1 MAEALQITDEMG
13 WMSRLYVRCGA
24 DADLLGRLRAAN
36 PGTVIEAPSE
46 FASVPVPDGGDDGA
60 AAALQ
65 LSRRFGAE
73 VILLGYVS
81 SSDAFGFAHCIEGRT
96 LRRVQYGWR
105 EQGSWEVV
113 AGQPEAWEE
122 GAFFHDSA
130 QLDDVDEDDPER
142 EDALA
147 IFRERRVREG
157 AFWPI
162 LNAREAARSAARH
175 YRLSDWLDDWAD
187 GTEWTESSVI
197 ATRTTVADALRDG
210 VSEAAKEVTPG
221 RRPWWRF
228 W

>member
-1 MAEALQITDEMG
+1 
-13 WMSRLYVRCGA
+13 MSRLYVRCGA
-24 DADLLGRLRAAN
+24 DADFLGRLQAAN

-60 AAALQ
+60 AAALE

-73 VILLGYVS
+73 VILLGFVS
-81 SSDAFGFAHCIEGRT
+81 TSDAFGFAHCIDGAT

-122 GAFFHDSA
+122 GAFFDDAA

-162 LNAREAARSAARH
+162 LDAREAARAAARH
-175 YRLSDWLDDWAD
+175 FRLSDWLDDWAD
-187 GTEWTESSVI
+187 GTERPESSVSGTPTKAAEPPRDVVI
-197 ATRTTVADALRDG
+197 A
-210 VSEAAKEVTPG
+210 AANDVTPA